1 MEIQQ
6 IYDAYLLSDGSVIR
20 GRLNAIKKQKQLNF
34 HESLLKFCERDDWAV
49 NKEIL
54 YMIISDNMS
63 EIKEIFS
70 ILD

>member
-1 MEIQQ
+1 MEVQQ
-6 IYDAYLLSDGSVIR
+6 IYDAYLLSDGSVVR
-20 GRLNAIKKQKQLNF
+20 GRLNAIKRQKILNF
-34 HESLLKFCERDDWAV
+34 HDSLLKFCEREDFAI